1 VQAQP
6 EMFHQIL
13 NVSAMKDMLKILLQ
27 ILLNVWHVQTHVT
40 DVLVYMIIVLYAQG
54 MKLQEQGIL
63 PIVLVLP
70 AFTILEPHNVLP
82 VTLDA

>member
-63 PIVLVLP
+63 PIVLVL
-70 AFTILEPHNVLP
+70 
-82 VTLDA
+82 